1 MNVEI
6 GHEAPQFHFWEYL
19 FRIFGSV
26 SLRCGLTL
34 IKKGA
39 AWLNRVRHG
48 SVRVWQSSVRVRH
61 GSVTCQAAVRRPRV
75 RISARHPSGG
85 PLLEVAAMKKLERN
99 STNVM
104 NECL

>member
-6 GHEAPQFHFWEYL
+6 GHEAPQFHFWDYL

-39 AWLNRVRHG
+39 AWLSRVRHG
-48 SVRVWQSSVRVRH
+48 SVRVQHSSVRVRH
-61 GSVTCQAAVRRPRV
+61 GSVGRM
-75 RISARHPSGG
+75 SGG
-85 PLLEVAAMKKLERN
+85 FKTAPSSNLGSAPPLPELAAIKKLERN
-99 STNVM
+99 SVNVM
-104 NECL
+104 TEYL